1 MKVIRFFIFIL
12 VTSCSTL
19 NVLVMS
25 GQLKVG
31 YQTTAAAA
39 KLFRSLWC
47 NFIYRNFYQCIP
59 ANSLT
64 SGANYILADMKLMII

>member
-1 MKVIRFFIFIL
+1 
-12 VTSCSTL
+12 
-19 NVLVMS
+19 MS

>member
-1 MKVIRFFIFIL
+1 MKVIHFFIFIL

-47 NFIYRNFYQCIP
+47 NFI
-59 ANSLT
+59 
-64 SGANYILADMKLMII
+64 

>member
-1 MKVIRFFIFIL
+1 MKVIHFFIFIL

-31 YQTTAAAA
+31 YRTTAAAA

-47 NFIYRNFYQCIP
+47 NFIYGNFTFIS
-59 ANSLT
+59 ASLPT
-64 SGANYILADMKLMII
+64 LSLQEQITFLQI